1 MQNPIVAASAPN
13 LEVSTKDILNAAPL
27 PPNEAQRLQALRR
40 YNILDTPP
48 EESFDRITN
57 LAARLFE
64 VPIALVSLVDEYRAW
79 FKSCYGFDVPEV
91 SRESTMCSFA
101 LLYNDILIVPD
112 TRSDPRFACMPF
124 AISEPGLRFYAGA
137 PLVTQDGFNLGTLCL
152 LDSKPRPKLT
162 SGEEATLK
170 DLAAM
175 VVDELE
181 LRLAAQ
187 KIATMDAALIE
198 VTQGVSAAIGQEF
211 FSSLVQHLTKALGV
225 NLAFIGELVEPDTV
239 KTIAVS
245 AQSQIVANIEYTII
259 NTPCQTVINQGKTCC
274 YPSNIQAAFPLDDF
288 LVEMG
293 AESYIGT
300 PLFDSTGAVLG
311 ILGVLDTKPFDNVQL
326 AESLLTIFASRASAE
341 IERSRAEEELNELL
355 AREQAARQQAESAN
369 RMKDEFLALVSHE
382 LRSPLN
388 PILGWSRMLLSRKL
402 NPVTTTKALEAIER
416 NAKLQAELIEDLLDV
431 SRMMRGKL
439 SLQVCAVN
447 LRQPIEAAIETVQLA
462 AEAKNIKIEKLIDSS
477 TNLISGDANRLQQ
490 VLWNLLS
497 NAIKFTPEGGQVKIS
512 LEYSE
517 NATQENIN
525 NGSYPGSQK
534 KALIVNSY
542 AQITVS
548 DTGKGISAEF
558 LPYVFE
564 RFRQAD
570 GATTRSQ
577 SGLGLGLAI
586 VRHLVELHGGTVN
599 VDSAGEGFG
608 ATFTVKLPL
617 MQVQPQAN
625 NSELILENE
634 NRVIMDIPTLNGLQ
648 VLVVDD
654 EEDTRFLLTVA
665 LENYG
670 AKVIAVGSATEALEA
685 VQQLMPDVL
694 VSDIGMPNED
704 GYTLIRKIRAL
715 DPEKG
720 GKIPAAALTAYA
732 RSEDSQKAIALGFQK
747 HIAKPVEPAELVAV
761 IASLANAK

>member
-1 MQNPIVAASAPN
+1 
-13 LEVSTKDILNAAPL
+13 
-27 PPNEAQRLQALRR
+27 
-40 YNILDTPP
+40 
-48 EESFDRITN
+48 
-57 LAARLFE
+57 
-64 VPIALVSLVDEYRAW
+64 
-79 FKSCYGFDVPEV
+79 
-91 SRESTMCSFA
+91 
-101 LLYNDILIVPD
+101 
-112 TRSDPRFACMPF
+112 
-124 AISEPGLRFYAGA
+124 
-137 PLVTQDGFNLGTLCL
+137 
-152 LDSKPRPKLT
+152 
-162 SGEEATLK
+162 
-170 DLAAM
+170 
-175 VVDELE
+175 
-181 LRLAAQ
+181 
-187 KIATMDAALIE
+187 
-198 VTQGVSAAIGQEF
+198 
-211 FSSLVQHLTKALGV
+211 
-225 NLAFIGELVEPDTV
+225 
-239 KTIAVS
+239 
-245 AQSQIVANIEYTII
+245 
-259 NTPCQTVINQGKTCC
+259 NTPCHTVIKQRKTCC
-274 YPSNIQAAFPLDDF
+274 YPSNIQAAFPLDSF

-293 AESYIGT
+293 VESYIGT
-300 PLFDSTGAVLG
+300 PLLDSTGAVLG
-311 ILGVLDTKPFDNVQL
+311 LLGVLDTKPFENVHL
-326 AESLLTIFASRASAE
+326 AESLLTIFATRASTE
-341 IERSRAEEELNELL
+341 LERLRAEEERNELL
-355 AREQAARQQAESAN
+355 VREQAAREQAESAN
-369 RMKDEFLALVSHE
+369 RMKDEFLAVVSHE

-462 AEAKNIKIEKLIDSS
+462 AEAKNIKVEKFIDSS

-490 VLWNLLS
+490 IFWNLLS

-512 LEYSE
+512 LEYSA
-517 NATQENIN
+517 NATQENIS

-586 VRHLVELHGGTVN
+586 VRHLVELHGGTVD

-608 ATFTVKLPL
+608 STFTVKLPL
-617 MQVQPQAN
+617 MQVEPQAN
-625 NSELILENE
+625 NSDLSLEANG
-634 NRVIMDIPTLNGLQ
+634 NQVIMDIPTLNGIR
-648 VLVVDD
+648 VLIADD

-670 AKVIAVGSATEALEA
+670 AKVTAVGSAREALEA

-715 DPEKG
+715 NPEKG

-732 RSEDSQKAIALGFQK
+732 RSEDSQKAIAFGFQK
-747 HIAKPVEPAELVAV
+747 HIAKPVEPAELVGV
-761 IASLANAK
+761 IASLAKAN

>member
-13 LEVSTKDILNAAPL
+13 LEVSNNALNPSLL
-27 PPNEAQRLQALRR
+27 PPNEAQRLEALRR

-48 EESFDRITN
+48 EESFDRITT

-79 FKSCYGFDVPEV
+79 FKSSYGFDTPEV

-124 AISEPGLRFYAGA
+124 ATSEPGLRFYAGA

-152 LDSKPRPKLT
+152 LDSKPRLKLT
-162 SGEEATLK
+162 SSEQATLK

-187 KIATMDAALIE
+187 KIAQMDVALIE

-211 FSSLVQHLTKALGV
+211 FSSLVQHLTKALDV
-225 NLAFIGELVEPDTV
+225 NFAFIGELIDPDTI

-245 AQSQIVANIEYTII
+245 AQRKIVENIEYTVI
-259 NTPCQTVINQGKTCC
+259 NTPCHTVIEQRKTCF
-274 YPSNIQAAFPLDDF
+274 YPSNIQETFPLDDF
-288 LVEMG
+288 LVEMEV
-293 AESYIGT
+293 ESYIGT
-300 PLFDSTGAVLG
+300 PLLDSTGAVLG
-311 ILGVLDTKPFDNVQL
+311 ILGVLDTKHFENVQL
-326 AESLLTIFASRASAE
+326 AESLLTIFATRASTE
-341 IERSRAEEELNELL
+341 LERSRAEEERNELL
-355 AREQAARQQAESAN
+355 VREQAAREQAELAN
-369 RMKDEFLALVSHE
+369 RMKDEFLAVVSHE

-462 AEAKNIKIEKLIDSS
+462 AEAKNIKIEKFIDSS

-490 VLWNLLS
+490 ILWNLLS
-497 NAIKFTPEGGQVKIS
+497 NAIKFTPEGGEVKIS
-512 LEYSE
+512 LDYSA
-517 NATQENIN
+517 NATKGNISN
-525 NGSYPGSQK
+525 GSQK
-534 KALIVNSY
+534 KSLMVNSY

-570 GATTRSQ
+570 HATTRSQ
-577 SGLGLGLAI
+577 TGLGLGLAI
-586 VRHLVELHGGTVN
+586 VRHLVELHGGTVD
-599 VDSAGEGFG
+599 VDSAGEGLG

-625 NSELILENE
+625 NSELILEANG
-634 NRVIMDIPTLNGLQ
+634 NKVIMDIPTLNGLQ
-648 VLVVDD
+648 VLIVDD

-670 AKVIAVGSATEALEA
+670 AKVTAVASATEALVA

-704 GYTLIRKIRAL
+704 GYTLIRKIREL

-761 IASLANAK
+761 IASLAKAN

>member
-1 MQNPIVAASAPN
+1 MQNPIVAVSAPN

-27 PPNEAQRLQALRR
+27 PANEAQRLEALRR
-40 YNILDTPP
+40 YNILGTPP
-48 EESFDRITN
+48 EESFDRITA

-79 FKSCYGFDVPEV
+79 FKSSYGFDVPEV
-91 SRESTMCSFA
+91 SRESSMCSFA
-101 LLYNDILIVPD
+101 LLCDDILIVPD
-112 TRSDPRFACMPF
+112 TRSDLRFACMPF
-124 AISEPGLRFYAGA
+124 ATSEPGLRFYAGA

-152 LDSKPRPKLT
+152 LDNKPRPKLT
-162 SGEEATLK
+162 SSEEATLK

-181 LRLAAQ
+181 LRLAAH
-187 KIATMDAALIE
+187 KITQMDAALIE

-211 FSSLVQHLTKALGV
+211 FSSLVQHLTKALDV
-225 NLAFIGELVEPDTV
+225 NFAFIGELLDPDTI

-245 AQSQIVANIEYTII
+245 AQSQIVENIAYPVI
-259 NTPCQTVINQGKTCC
+259 NTPCHTVIEQRKTCC
-274 YPSNIQAAFPLDDF
+274 YPSNIQATFPLDDF

-293 AESYIGT
+293 VESYIGT
-300 PLFDSTGAVLG
+300 PLLDSTGAVLG
-311 ILGVLDTKPFDNVQL
+311 LLGVLDTKPFENVQL
-326 AESLLTIFASRASAE
+326 AESLLTIFATRASTE
-341 IERSRAEEELNELL
+341 LERSRAEEELNELL
-355 AREQAARQQAESAN
+355 AREQAAREQAESAN
-369 RMKDEFLALVSHE
+369 RMKDEFLAVVSHE

-447 LRQPIEAAIETVQLA
+447 LRQPIEGAIETVQLA
-462 AEAKNIKIEKLIDSS
+462 AEAKNIKVEKLIDSS
-477 TNLISGDANRLQQ
+477 TKLVSGDANRLQQ
-490 VLWNLLS
+490 IFWNLLS

-512 LEYSE
+512 LEYSA
-517 NATQENIN
+517 NPTQENIS

-534 KALIVNSY
+534 KVNSY

-548 DTGKGISAEF
+548 DTGKGISADF

-586 VRHLVELHGGTVN
+586 VRHLVELHGGTVD
-599 VDSAGEGFG
+599 VDSAGVGLG

-625 NSELILENE
+625 NSELILEADGNK
-634 NRVIMDIPTLNGLQ
+634 VIIDNLPTLNGIR
-648 VLVVDD
+648 VLIVDD
-654 EEDTRFLLTVA
+654 EEDTRFLLTIA

-670 AKVIAVGSATEALEA
+670 AKVTAVGSATEALVA
-685 VQQLMPDVL
+685 VQELMPDVL

-732 RSEDSQKAIALGFQK
+732 RSEDSLHAIALGFQK

-761 IASLANAK
+761 IASLVKAN

>member
-1 MQNPIVAASAPN
+1 MQNPIVAASSPN
-13 LEVSTKDILNAAPL
+13 LEVSNNALNPPLL
-27 PPNEAQRLQALRR
+27 PPNEAQRLEALRR

-48 EESFDRITN
+48 EESFDRITT

-79 FKSCYGFDVPEV
+79 FKSSYGFDTPEV

-124 AISEPGLRFYAGA
+124 ATSEPGLRFYAGA

-152 LDSKPRPKLT
+152 LDSKPRLKLT
-162 SGEEATLK
+162 SSEEATLK

-181 LRLAAQ
+181 LRLAAH
-187 KIATMDAALIE
+187 KIAQMDVALIE

-211 FSSLVQHLTKALGV
+211 FSSLVQHLTKALDV
-225 NLAFIGELVEPDTV
+225 NFAFIGELIDPDTI

-245 AQSQIVANIEYTII
+245 AQRKIVENIEYTVI
-259 NTPCQTVINQGKTCC
+259 NTPCHTVIEQRKTCF
-274 YPSNIQAAFPLDDF
+274 YPSNIQATFPLDDF
-288 LVEMG
+288 LVEMEV
-293 AESYIGT
+293 ESYIGT
-300 PLFDSTGAVLG
+300 PLLDSTGAVLG
-311 ILGVLDTKPFDNVQL
+311 ILGVLDTKPFENVQL
-326 AESLLTIFASRASAE
+326 AESLLTIFATRASTE
-341 IERSRAEEELNELL
+341 LERSRAEEERNELL
-355 AREQAARQQAESAN
+355 VREQAAREQAESAN
-369 RMKDEFLALVSHE
+369 RMKDEFLAVVSHE

-462 AEAKNIKIEKLIDSS
+462 AEAKNIKVEKFIDSS

-490 VLWNLLS
+490 ILWNLLS

-586 VRHLVELHGGTVN
+586 VRHLVELHGGTVE

-608 ATFTVKLPL
+608 ATFIVKLPL

-625 NSELILENE
+625 NSELILEANG
-634 NRVIMDIPTLNGLQ
+634 NKVIMDIPTLNGLQ
-648 VLVVDD
+648 VLIVDD
-654 EEDTRFLLTVA
+654 EEDTRFLLTIA

-670 AKVIAVGSATEALEA
+670 AKVTAVSSATEALVA
-685 VQQLMPDVL
+685 VQELMPDVL

-715 DPEKG
+715 EPEKG

-761 IASLANAK
+761 IASLAKAN